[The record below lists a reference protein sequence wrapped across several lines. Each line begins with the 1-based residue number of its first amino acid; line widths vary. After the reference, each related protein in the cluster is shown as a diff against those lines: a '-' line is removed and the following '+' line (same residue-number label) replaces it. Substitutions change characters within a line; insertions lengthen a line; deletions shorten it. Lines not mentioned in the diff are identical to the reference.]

1 MALGT
6 EWCARAVG
14 ALGAFALCAALCAA
28 LRAALRA
35 EVREEGDVA
44 AEGDAEGEGE
54 GESALDGEGEP
65 RRTPS
70 S

>member
-14 ALGAFALCAALCAA
+14 ALGAFALCAA